1 MRRGKIIALVIAL
14 VLILVGELYL
24 FARCSR
30 EDMPVPAPLS
40 SALAQVQTTSPP
52 VSETMPPAPA
62 YTAPAGFT
70 SPPVYTAPPATQPPL
85 ETAPPTQPPATATP
99 APTPTPTPEP
109 TATPQPTAPP
119 TDPPVTAAPG
129 TVVSSGSA
137 VSSTGTNLNLAI
149 SWQGVDM
156 GGGTTRY
163 TVSGSIQ
170 SYSLQVISEP
180 VTVSLG
186 GYSTTVSGNA
196 INVSDDSYAVTSL
209 FTASLDVP
217 TGTTGNLSATWNFQG
232 SYSGVSL
239 PTVTATGY
247 VG

>member
-1 MRRGKIIALVIAL
+1 MRKGKIIALAIAL
-14 VLILVGELYL
+14 ILILGGELYL

-30 EDMPVPAPLS
+30 EDLPVPAPLS
-40 SALAQVQTTSPP
+40 SALAQAQVTTP

-62 YTAPAGFT
+62 YTAPAGYT
-70 SPPVYTAPPATQPPL
+70 SPPVYTAPPTQPPL
-85 ETAPPTQPPATATP
+85 ETASPTQPPATDTP
-99 APTPTPTPEP
+99 APTVTPEP

-119 TDPPVTAAPG
+119 TEPPATAAPG